1 MNTDYSKAI
10 ILAALREL
18 NGESLEQFLIRVFRI
33 LKKNASTEDL
43 QFMVLHVGCNH
54 FMSIMHRR
62 LKAIMRSHKRSSSEG
77 NAECQQDDV
86 WYRFNMYCVS
96 LLVNARTLDKFDSI
110 LKDVAT
116 CLLSERQNN
125 DVLKSFNRLWQMIH
139 RMEQRT
145 TVFKIEEASINYES
159 GEEDDDGKNSRGEV
173 DCTVQ
178 IFSPS

>member
-1 MNTDYSKAI
+1 MPSIHTFIEQFRRDEGVIFKGKLHTPHQFNTDYSKAI

-18 NGESLEQFLIRVFRI
+18 NGKSLEQFLIRVFRI

-77 NAECQQDDV
+77 NAECQQGDV

-96 LLVNARTLDKFDSI
+96 LPVNARMLDEFDSI
-110 LKDVAT
+110 L
-116 CLLSERQNN
+116 
-125 DVLKSFNRLWQMIH
+125 I
-139 RMEQRT
+139 
-145 TVFKIEEASINYES
+145 
-159 GEEDDDGKNSRGEV
+159 
-173 DCTVQ
+173 
-178 IFSPS
+178 